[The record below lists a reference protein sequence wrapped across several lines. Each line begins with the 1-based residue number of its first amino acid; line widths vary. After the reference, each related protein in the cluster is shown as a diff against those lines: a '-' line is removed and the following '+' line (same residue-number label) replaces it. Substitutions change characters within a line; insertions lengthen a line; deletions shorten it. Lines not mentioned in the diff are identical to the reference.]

1 MPTTASVAAP
11 SSDRE
16 LVVSRMFDAPRRQVF
31 AAWTDPDQAAYWW
44 GPRGFVSISC
54 AMEVRPGGSWRR
66 VMRSPAGSL
75 HVARGVYREIVPPE
89 RLVFTFAWEDAEGR
103 TRPETLVTV
112 TLAECANKTLLVLR
126 QALFETVA
134 ACDAHADGWTSCLE
148 RFAAY
153 LASVQQEDTDAA
165 PGRIA

>member
-16 LVVSRMFDAPRRQVF
+16 LVVSRMFDATRRVVF
-31 AAWTDPDQAAYWW
+31 AAWTDPDQAARWW

-66 VMRSPAGSL
+66 VMRSPSGSL
-75 HVARGVYREIVPPE
+75 HIARGVYREIVPPE
-89 RLVFTFAWEDAEGR
+89 RLVWEDADGR
-103 TRPETLVTV
+103 AGPETLVTV
-112 TLAECANKTLLVLR
+112 NLAEHADRTLLVLR

-134 ACDAHADGWTSCLE
+134 ARDAHTDGWTSCLE

-153 LASVQQEDTDAA
+153 LAFVQQEDTDAA